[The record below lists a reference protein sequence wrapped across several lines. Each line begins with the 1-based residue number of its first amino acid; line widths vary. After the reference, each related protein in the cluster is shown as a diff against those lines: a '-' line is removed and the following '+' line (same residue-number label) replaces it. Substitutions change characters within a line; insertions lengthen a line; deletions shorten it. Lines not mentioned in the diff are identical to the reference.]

1 MAKAYRAPD
10 RGPQGRYEEEDR
22 YRHGMGS
29 QYRYDQERER
39 FNMAKRSA
47 GGGWEP
53 EEEERARTSVNR
65 DFGLPYD
72 YDPVTKRF
80 QGDVLSEEER
90 REMVQGRG
98 MQQQGREAEPY
109 RTPSYAQ
116 DRPVPSR
123 PAQMAD
129 RGWGPQGQHTGRGPR
144 GYRRSDDRIR
154 EEVCDRL
161 TVAGTVDAT
170 YIEVDV
176 RNGEVRLGGAV
187 FDRYQKRYAEDVALS
202 VYGVED
208 VQNELRIEERG
219 GGGQEPG
226 TQRQYEER
234 GRYQSGGQYQSRE
247 QQQKRQP
254 GEWEQ
259 QLRPGMPVVDV
270 HGEFVGRVKEVS
282 QTEFLVD
289 RRFTRDVYIPF
300 DAIRNVGEKVYITM
314 DQEQIE
320 DRRYGYATTSW

>member
-10 RGPQGRYEEEDR
+10 RGTQGRYEEEDR
-22 YRHGMGS
+22 YRHGAGQ

-39 FNMAKRSA
+39 FDMAKRSA

-72 YDPVTKRF
+72 YDAVTKRF
-80 QGDVLSEEER
+80 QGDLPAEEER
-90 REMVQGRG
+90 RDMAQGRYE
-98 MQQQGREAEPY
+98 REAERY

-116 DRPVPSR
+116 DRPVPTR
-123 PAQMAD
+123 PSQTAD
-129 RGWGPQGQHTGRGPR
+129 AGWGAQGQHAGRGPR

-170 YIEVDV
+170 NIEVDV
-176 RNGEVRLGGAV
+176 RNGEVRLGGTV
-187 FDRYQKRYAEDVALS
+187 FDRYQKRYAEDLALS
-202 VYGVED
+202 VHGVED
-208 VQNELRIEERG
+208 VQNELRIEERR

-234 GRYQSGGQYQSRE
+234 GRHPSGGQYQSRE
-247 QQQKRQP
+247 QPQKRRP

-259 QLRPGMPVVDV
+259 QVRPGMPVVDV
-270 HGEFVGRVKEVS
+270 HGEFVGRVKEIS

-289 RRFTRDVYIPF
+289 RRFARDVYIPF